1 MRCVYCAAEWSDQ
14 MHKLFQSFRYA
25 WAGVRQCFF
34 EERNF
39 KIHTL
44 AAVLAIGA
52 GLFFRLPVSQIAAVL
67 LAIALVM
74 GAEIF
79 NTAIENTLDLICGEY
94 NEKVKKVKDIAA
106 GAVLICAIVAAVIGL
121 MVFLPPFLKWVGAL

>member
-1 MRCVYCAAEWSDQ
+1 MR
-14 MHKLFQSFRYA
+14 KLFQSFRYA
-25 WAGVRQCFF
+25 WAGVRQCFL

-44 AAVLAIGA
+44 AAVLAIGT
-52 GLFFRLPVSQIAAVL
+52 GLFLRLPVSQIAAVL

-79 NTAIENTLDLICGEY
+79 NTAIENTLDLVCGEY
-94 NEKVKKVKDIAA
+94 NEKVKKTKDIAA
-106 GAVLICAIVAAVIGL
+106 GAVLICAIIAAVVGL
-121 MVFLPPFLKWVGAL
+121 MVFLPPVLEWIGWLTL